1 MRTSQVSSSQL
12 HPPPTASPREEGESH
27 SLGILFFAN
36 HGPCPPR
43 SPNEHSSCSTA
54 FGNPT
59 YGGMLLKT
67 SMSLS
72 EALAQLTMMLNKR
85 PDLTSRLR
93 GGDEE
98 SRKSVAEMSA
108 EIIQKIFTI
117 CLTDRSSARFSM
129 PEGKKVGVY
138 MFANL
143 VLKLLF
149 AVRSTV
155 HPFTL
160 PLPPLSSFALRYL
173 VSHHAPFL
181 FLFNLS
187 HS

>member
-1 MRTSQVSSSQL
+1 LVADIVSFE
-12 HPPPTASPREEGESH
+12 T
-27 SLGILFFAN
+27 N
-36 HGPCPPR
+36 
-43 SPNEHSSCSTA
+43 NSSCSTA
-54 FGNPT
+54 FANPT

-72 EALAQLTMMLNKR
+72 EVLAQLTMMLNKR

-98 SRKSVAEMSA
+98 GRKSVAESSA
-108 EIIQKIFTI
+108 EIIQKIFTT
-117 CLTDRSSARFSM
+117 CLTDRSSARYGK

-149 AVRSTV
+149 AVCI
-155 HPFTL
+155 
-160 PLPPLSSFALRYL
+160 SFFFSLISL
-173 VSHHAPFL
+173 KP
-181 FLFNLS
+181 
-187 HS
+187 